1 MKKTLVSIAVL
12 FTTALLL
19 MGCSDDN
26 QSESSNK
33 TDSSPG
39 NVSVS
44 QSEKA
49 NDIKEN
55 NETDKKEDDSEY
67 VSESEDV
74 DDSGKSPSQE
84 DSENTNGQSES
95 EESEGLSAYSTEEI
109 KYARVWLQIVG
120 NKDIGELN
128 VRHISVGEQV
138 NPYEDDSVNYPEDV
152 IALGGKSMADGVVTY
167 SGNGDGTIN
176 LYNVPSH
183 WPSYKQID
191 ESMEEYTGDII
202 ENTEEVY
209 IDPGDDEEIIKLI
222 EKINVQ
228 S

>member
-1 MKKTLVSIAVL
+1 MKKRLVSIAVL

-26 QSESSNK
+26 QGENSNK
-33 TDSSPG
+33 TDSSSG
-39 NVSVS
+39 DLSAA
-44 QSEKA
+44 QSEKD

-55 NETDKKEDDSEY
+55 KQTDKKEDDSE
-67 VSESEDV
+67 SEESDT

-95 EESEGLSAYSTEEI
+95 KESEGLSAYSTEEI
-109 KYARVWLQIVG
+109 EYARVWLQIVG
-120 NKDIGELN
+120 NKDTEELN

-138 NPYEDDSVNYPEDV
+138 NPYDDDSVNYPEDV

-202 ENTEEVY
+202 ENTEEFY